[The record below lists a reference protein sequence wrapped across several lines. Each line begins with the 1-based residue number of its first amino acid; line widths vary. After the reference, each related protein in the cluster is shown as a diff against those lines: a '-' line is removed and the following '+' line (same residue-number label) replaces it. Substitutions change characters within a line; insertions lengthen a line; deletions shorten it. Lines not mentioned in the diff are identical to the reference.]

1 VQQQMDGRR
10 TLRRIGPLAAAFA
23 ALVVLLAT
31 AAGATAAHR
40 AASTTTLTIWCWTPT
55 DDALKGADAGFERA
69 HPDISLKYVQIK
81 PADVYQK
88 LQLAAAAGSGFPDVS
103 CLEDSHLAQFT
114 KLGILADIT
123 KQAAPYRKQIQAYKW
138 TQQTLNGRVYAFPWD
153 GGPMA
158 LFYRRSV
165 FKKAHIN
172 PATIHTWN
180 DFYQAGLKLK
190 GLGIPIWLQSKA
202 QNDARFFEDLLW
214 QQGLGYVNGK
224 GDVVL
229 DKNRRILSTL
239 EFMGKMWKAGMLGDL
254 AEWTD
259 PWYKAISDGQVATL
273 PMAVWMGTFLK
284 SWLAPKTSGDW
295 GVVPLPSWTPK
306 GAHTAND
313 GGSSLAIMKSSDVA
327 SAAWQYVQ
335 WHLGRADVQSHMY
348 EKTDL
353 FPSLQSAWRSP
364 YMREADPYY
373 GGQKTRLV
381 FEKLATQI
389 PVAHVYSS
397 DYEQMD
403 SLMSSELQKYALGK
417 ESAQAALKNAANA
430 IRSRTGRS

>member
-10 TLRRIGPLAAAFA
+10 TLRRLGPLAAACA
-23 ALVVLLAT
+23 ALVVLAT

-40 AASTTTLTIWCWTPT
+40 DTTTLTIWCWTPT
-55 DDALKGADAGFERA
+55 DDALKSADAGFERA
-69 HPDISLKYVQIK
+69 HPGIELKYVQIK

-103 CLEDSHLAQFT
+103 CIEDSHLAQFT
-114 KLGILADIT
+114 KLGILADLT

-138 TQQTLNGRVYAFPWD
+138 TQQTLDGRVYAFPWD
-153 GGPMA
+153 AGPMA

-165 FKKAHIN
+165 FKKAHIS
-172 PATIHTWN
+172 PASIHTWN
-180 DFYQAGLKLK
+180 DFYKAGQKLK
-190 GLGIPIWLQSKA
+190 KLGIPIWLQSKA

-224 GDVVL
+224 GDVIL
-229 DKNRRILSTL
+229 DKNKRILSTL
-239 EFMGKMWKAGMLGDL
+239 EFMGKMWNAGMLGDL

-259 PWYKAISDGQVATL
+259 PWYKAISGGQVATL

-284 SWLAPKTSGDW
+284 SWLAPKTAGDW
-295 GVVPLPSWTPK
+295 GVVPLPSWTAT

-313 GGSSLAIMKSSDVA
+313 GGSSLAIMKTSDA
-327 SAAWQYVQ
+327 AAAAWQYVQ
-335 WHLGRADVQSHMY
+335 WHLGRADVQSHVY
-348 EKTDL
+348 QQTDL
-353 FPSLQSAWRSP
+353 FPSLESAWRSP
-364 YMREADPYY
+364 YMRQADPYY

-381 FEKLATQI
+381 FEKLAKQI

-403 SLMSSELQKYALGK
+403 TLMTAELQKYALGK

>member
-1 VQQQMDGRR
+1 MDGRR
-10 TLRRIGPLAAAFA
+10 TLRRLGPPAAVLA
-23 ALVVLLAT
+23 ALVLLLAT

-40 AASTTTLTIWCWTPT
+40 ASTTLTVWCWTPT
-55 DDALKGADAGFERA
+55 DDALKMADAGFQRA
-69 HPDISLKYVQIK
+69 HPDIALKYVQIK

-103 CLEDSHLAQFT
+103 CVEDSHLAQFT

-138 TQQTLNGRVYAFPWD
+138 TQQTLNGHVYAFPWD
-153 GGPMA
+153 AGPMA

-165 FKKAHIN
+165 FKKAHIS
-172 PATIHTWN
+172 AASIHTWN
-180 DFYQAGLKLK
+180 DFYKAGLKLQK
-190 GLGIPIWLQSKA
+190 LGIPIWLQSKA

-224 GDVVL
+224 GNVVL
-229 DKNRRILSTL
+229 DKNKRVLSTL
-239 EFMGKMWKAGMLGDL
+239 EFMGKMWKAGMLGDI

-273 PMAVWMGTFLK
+273 PMAAWMGTFLK

-295 GVVPLPSWTPK
+295 GVVPLPSWTAK
-306 GAHTAND
+306 GAQTAND
-313 GGSSLAIMKSSDVA
+313 GGSSLAIMRSSGDQD
-327 SAAWQYVQ
+327 AAWQYVQ
-335 WHLGRADVQSHMY
+335 YHLGRADVQSHVY
-348 EKTDL
+348 QKTDL
-353 FPSLQSAWRSP
+353 FPSLESAWRSP
-364 YMREADPYY
+364 YMGQPDPYY
-373 GGQKTRLV
+373 GGQKDRLV
-381 FEKLATQI
+381 FEKLAKQI

-403 SLMSSELQKYALGK
+403 TLMASELQKYALGK